1 MKVRRPFLVLVL
13 LFFVKL
19 TLVGGPLLANDLPT
33 ELVLVVREKQVLAF
47 SSRGNRW
54 VARDLM
60 AQEFIEE
67 SRKSSHIAVVVTNA
81 RVLGFS
87 AETDQW
93 DEERLEAGE
102 RAISL
107 EIEGKVASVVT
118 NVRALGFGARTG
130 TWSVLRLPLR

>member
-1 MKVRRPFLVLVL
+1 MRTSLFLFAVWVL
-13 LFFVKL
+13 LSVAASP
-19 TLVGGPLLANDLPT
+19 TPVDCGELPT
-33 ELVLVVREKQVLAF
+33 EIVLVVREKQVLAF

-54 VARDLM
+54 VPRDLM
-60 AQEFIEE
+60 AQEIVEE
-67 SRKSSHIAVVVTNA
+67 SCKSSHVAVVVTNI

-102 RAISL
+102 RAVSL
-107 EIEGKVASVVT
+107 EIDGKVASVLT
-118 NVRALGFGARTG
+118 NLRALGFGARTG

>member
-1 MKVRRPFLVLVL
+1 LSSRGL
-13 LFFVKL
+13 LFVPAFFL
-19 TLVGGPLLANDLPT
+19 PGLLLPLGPLIAGEFPT

-60 AQEFIEE
+60 AQEVVEE
-67 SRKSSHIAVVVTNA
+67 SRKSSHIAVVVTNI

-87 AETDQW
+87 ADTDQW

-107 EIEGKVASVVT
+107 EIDGKVASVVT
-118 NVRALGFGARTG
+118 NVRALGFGARSG

>member
-1 MKVRRPFLVLVL
+1 MRRLFFFHVL
-13 LFFVKL
+13 LVSL
-19 TLVGGPLLANDLPT
+19 CTTLVGGPLLADDLPT
-33 ELVLVVREKQVLAF
+33 ELVLVVREKQVIAF

-54 VARDLM
+54 VARELM

-67 SRKSSHIAVVVTNA
+67 SRKSSHIAVVVTNL

-107 EIEGKVASVVT
+107 HIEGKVASVVT

>member
-1 MKVRRPFLVLVL
+1 MRQ
-13 LFFVKL
+13 LFFVL
-19 TLVGGPLLANDLPT
+19 VFLVSFCSTLLGGPLLADDVST
-33 ELVLVVREKQVLAF
+33 ELVLVVREKQVIAF

-67 SRKSSHIAVVVTNA
+67 SRKSSHIAVVVTNV

-93 DEERLEAGE
+93 DEARLEAGE

-107 EIEGKVASVVT
+107 EIEGRVASVVT

>member
-1 MKVRRPFLVLVL
+1 MKARFLFLVP
-13 LFFVKL
+13 FFFFSL
-19 TLVGGPLLANDLPT
+19 WPPPLQRSLLAGDLPT
-33 ELVLVVREKQVLAF
+33 ELVLVVREKQILAF

-118 NVRALGFGARTG
+118 NIRALGFGARTG